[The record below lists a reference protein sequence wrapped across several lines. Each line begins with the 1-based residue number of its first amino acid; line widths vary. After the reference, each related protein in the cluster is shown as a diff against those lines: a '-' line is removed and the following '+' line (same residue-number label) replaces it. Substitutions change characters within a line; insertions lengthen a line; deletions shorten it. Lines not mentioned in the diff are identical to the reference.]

1 MPGHLFVIAAP
12 SGAGKTS
19 LVKALLEREP
29 GLALSISHTTRKPRP
44 TETPGL
50 EYHFVAREDFEA
62 MRADGV
68 FLESAQV
75 FDNFYGTSRHQLDAH
90 RDAGRDVVLEIDW
103 QGARQVRIACPEC
116 LSIFILP
123 PSRDALRSRLQARRT
138 DSPEVIERRLAD
150 AVGDMSHYG
159 EFDAVIVNEVFE
171 QAVADLQRIVHGG
184 VADFAPGREA
194 LKPVLR
200 NLLD

>member
-19 LVKALLEREP
+19 LVKALLDREP

-44 TETPGL
+44 TETPGR
-50 EYHFVAREDFEA
+50 EYHFVTREDFEA
-62 MRADGV
+62 MRSGGD

-90 RDAGRDVVLEIDW
+90 RDLGRDVVLEIDW
-103 QGARQVRIACPEC
+103 QGARQVRAACPEC
-116 LSIFILP
+116 LSVFILP
-123 PSRDALRSRLQARRT
+123 PSRDALRARLQARRT

-171 QAVADLQRIVHGG
+171 QAVADLQRIVHGE
-184 VADFAPGREA
+184 VAEFAPGRSSLA
-194 LKPVLR
+194 PILR